1 MYNLWFGCCGKKSLE
16 IFLKTRKKRFFLRR
30 RRENNKEPSILA
42 VGTWCNDMREVREKF
57 EKTYRGREREL

>member
-1 MYNLWFGCCGKKSLE
+1 VVWLLWKKVVRNFFKDAKKE
-16 IFLKTRKKRFFLRR
+16 VFLRRR